1 MQRYMASISTEK
13 TTGRRTIQFKAGDRK
28 RRSIRL
34 GKVSIKFART
44 VSHHVDK
51 LNTARIMRTGV
62 EVETAEWVASLDD
75 VMVEKLARV
84 GLCERRIPVEPEET
98 TEADVITTL
107 GGFLTNEISKRTDVS
122 QSTLTFYSHTQRN
135 LITYFGADK
144 PLPEITE
151 GDADDFRRYLKDLKL
166 AEVTVNRRCSL
177 AKTWFRVA
185 VRHRLIESNPFRDIS
200 AGKKSNESRQRFID
214 ADTIA
219 RVIEAAPDS
228 EWRLLIA
235 LARFGGLRV
244 PSEPLSLRWSDV
256 DWNRQRITV
265 TAPKTHHL
273 PGKET
278 REIPIFP
285 ELAEPLR
292 EVWELTEDGAEFV
305 ITQNRPASLRNNFGN
320 WQGVNLRTR
329 FERIIKRAGLKPWPR
344 LWQNLRSSRETELAE
359 SFPLH
364 VVVSWLGNSE
374 AVAAR
379 HYLQVTDEH
388 FSKATVK
395 AVQNPVQSDAAASC
409 FVSQADQW
417 HSTQRETRQK
427 ETATCENTRPF
438 PLVAKG
444 LEPLTSCL

>member
-1 MQRYMASISTEK
+1 MK
-13 TTGRRTIQFKAGDRK
+13 
-28 RRSIRL
+28 L
-34 GKVSIKFART
+34 ART
-44 VSHHVDK
+44 VSKHVDK
-51 LNTARIMRTGV
+51 LNTAHIMRTAV

-75 VMVEKLARV
+75 VMIQKLAKV
-84 GLCERRIPVEPEET
+84 GLCEPRIP
-98 TEADVITTL
+98 EAPVPSTDVDTITKL
-107 GGFLTNEISKRTDVS
+107 GDFLTNEISKRTDVS
-122 QSTLTFYSHTQRN
+122 QSTVTFYRHTQRN
-135 LITYFGADK
+135 LISYFGADK
-144 PLPEITE
+144 PLPEISE
-151 GDADDFRRYLKDLKL
+151 GDADDFRRYLKGLKL

-214 ADTIA
+214 TDAIA
-219 RVIEAAPDS
+219 RVIEAAPDA

-256 DWNRQRITV
+256 DWKRQRIKV
-265 TAPKTHHL
+265 TAPKTHHH

-285 ELAEPLR
+285 ELSGPLR
-292 EVWELTEDGAEFV
+292 EVWELTDDGAEFV
-305 ITQNRPASLRNNFGN
+305 ITKNRPASLRDNFGN
-320 WQGVNLRTR
+320 WQGVNMRTR

-388 FSKATVK
+388 FRKAASK
-395 AVQNPVQSDAAASC
+395 AVQNPVQSDAVSSRH
-409 FVSQADQW
+409 VSQPDRWQ
-417 HSTQRETRQK
+417 STQREARQK

-438 PLVAKG
+438 RMGDEG
-444 LEPLTSCL
+444 LEPPTSSV